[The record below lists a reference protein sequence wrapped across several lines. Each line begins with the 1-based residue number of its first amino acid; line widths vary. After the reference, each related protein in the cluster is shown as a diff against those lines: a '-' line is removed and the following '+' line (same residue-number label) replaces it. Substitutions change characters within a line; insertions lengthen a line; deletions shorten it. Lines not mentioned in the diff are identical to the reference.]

1 MGLGAWAF
9 VAIAL
14 LVGALTALAVRR
26 DLGVP
31 LRWGAPLTFATISLT
46 YALALTLG
54 AAQTQ
59 ALAFASVAAA
69 SVAIAEIDR
78 RHYLIPDLL
87 VAALMCVALLFPFVT
102 PAEAL
107 TGALCLGG
115 LFLAVRHGFAN
126 TGRAE
131 ALGLGDVKL
140 AAAMGALLGLQ
151 FGLIAVAIAGVATL
165 AVAAPAALR
174 GGGSATQIKTP
185 FGIGLATA
193 LSATALMCTWSGA

>member
-1 MGLGAWAF
+1 MGPAWPF
-9 VAIAL
+9 IAIAL
-14 LVGALTALAVRR
+14 LAGALTALAIRR
-26 DLGVP
+26 DLGAP
-31 LRWGAPLTFATISLT
+31 LRWGGPLVLAAMSLAYT
-46 YALALTLG
+46 LAIILG

-59 ALAFASVAAA
+59 ALAFASVATA

-87 VAALMCVALLFPFVT
+87 VAALMCVALLFPFVV
-102 PAEAL
+102 PGEAL
-107 TGALCLGG
+107 AGALCLAG
-115 LFLAVRHGFAN
+115 LFLAVRQGFAS

-174 GGGSATQIKTP
+174 GGGSATAIKSP
-185 FGIGLATA
+185 FGIGLAAA
-193 LSATALMCTWSGA
+193 LSATALMCIWGGG